1 MPEQRLRET
10 LTRLHEELSATP
22 ELDAETASLLADV
35 LKDCERL
42 LTDRDA
48 ATHETITQR
57 LADATN
63 DFEVEHPKLTAA
75 VTKLAEA
82 LAGMGI

>member
-10 LTRLHEELSATP
+10 LERLHEELASTP
-22 ELDAETASLLADV
+22 ELDAETASALAEV
-35 LKDCERL
+35 LSDCERL

-48 ATHETITQR
+48 AAHESLTQR